1 MKKQLTA
8 FIAAI
13 FITICIAAGIF
24 AVSGVAFAN
33 SNGVQA
39 SNTSAGQG
47 ASTVTAVNA
56 SSTVNSQAQVQQQQQ
71 IQQLQSLVAQYQQR
85 DQQYQQREQQYQTQ
99 LNQANAQLSQAQQ
112 QIQSARQAG
121 LVPQGLRG
129 VEITSQPPAPHSLW
143 QQIWTRLSRY
153 HRLAVGVL
161 RRRYIP
167 VWP

>member
-1 MKKQLTA
+1 MKKQLVA

-39 SNTSAGQG
+39 SNAPAGQG
-47 ASTVTAVNA
+47 ASTVIAVNA
-56 SSTVNSQAQVQQQQQ
+56 SSTVSQAQVQQQQQ

-99 LNQANAQLSQAQQ
+99 LNQANAQLAQAQQ
-112 QIQSARQAG
+112 QIQQFQQ
-121 LVPQGLRG
+121 LVTFLQQRG
-129 VEITSQPPAPHSLW
+129 IITISSDGQ
-143 QQIWTRLSRY
+143 
-153 HRLAVGVL
+153 V
-161 RRRYIP
+161 YINR
-167 VWP
+167 

>member
-1 MKKQLTA
+1 MKKQLVA

-39 SNTSAGQG
+39 SNAPAGQG

-56 SSTVNSQAQVQQQQQ
+56 SSTVSQAQVQQQQQ

-85 DQQYQQREQQYQTQ
+85 DQQYQQREQSI
-99 LNQANAQLSQAQQ
+99 NRFMRRAKRRSS
-112 QIQSARQAG
+112 SAARRNCK
-121 LVPQGLRG
+121 RG
-129 VEITSQPPAPHSLW
+129 NRSWRRPRHKCSNSSSWSPSCSSAASSPSPVTGKFTSIAKSL
-143 QQIWTRLSRY
+143 I
-153 HRLAVGVL
+153 
-161 RRRYIP
+161 
-167 VWP
+167 